1 MRQTLV
7 GLSLKV
13 REKIMQMFGEIHEK
27 QTKGEGVVEL
37 FSKYFGKCLY
47 CLFSLH
53 IL

>member
-1 MRQTLV
+1 MRDFSRIVTESQ
-7 GLSLKV
+7 G
-13 REKIMQMFGEIHEK
+13 KIMQMFGEIHEK

-47 CLFSLH
+47 CSFSLH